1 MLQLLL
7 AVQTIKRKLNI
18 IGKGTETNF
27 YSAFFSAEIHL
38 SELKKS
44 LFKNNE
50 NKRGKDNKMKE
61 REKLQFLEC
70 VEILRCDP

>member
-38 SELKKS
+38 SELKKN

-50 NKRGKDNKMKE
+50 NKRGKDN
-61 REKLQFLEC
+61 
-70 VEILRCDP
+70 